1 MNEGGTPMADVNPIP
16 EGFRTVTPYLVVSD
30 SNAAIDF
37 YKKAFGAEER
47 FRMTTPDG
55 SKVVHAEITI
65 GDSVVMLSDE
75 FAEMGS
81 KSPVSYG
88 GTPVSVHLAV
98 EDVDAWFARATE
110 AGATVTMPLEDMF
123 WGDRYGRI
131 ADPFGHS
138 WSIATHIKDA
148 TEEEMDAALKQ
159 FFGG

>member
-1 MNEGGTPMADVNPIP
+1 MADVNPIP
-16 EGFRTVTPYLVVSD
+16 EGFRTVTPHLVVSD

-55 SKVVHAEITI
+55 NKVVHAEITI
-65 GDSVVMLSDE
+65 GDSVVMLTDE
-75 FAEMGS
+75 FPDMGS

-123 WGDRYGRI
+123 WGDRYGRL

-148 TEEEMDAALKQ
+148 TQEEMDAALRQ

>member
-1 MNEGGTPMADVNPIP
+1 MADVNPIP
-16 EGFRTVTPYLVVSD
+16 EGFRTVTPHLVVSD
-30 SNAAIDF
+30 SNAAIEF

-47 FRMTTPDG
+47 LRMTTPDG
-55 SKVVHAEITI
+55 SKVVHAEIMI
-65 GDSVVMLSDE
+65 GDSVVMLADE
-75 FAEMGS
+75 FPDMGS
-81 KSPVSYG
+81 KSPASYG

-110 AGATVTMPLEDMF
+110 AGATVTMPLDDMF
-123 WGDRYGRI
+123 WGDRYGQL

-148 TEEEMDAALKQ
+148 TQEEMDAAMKE